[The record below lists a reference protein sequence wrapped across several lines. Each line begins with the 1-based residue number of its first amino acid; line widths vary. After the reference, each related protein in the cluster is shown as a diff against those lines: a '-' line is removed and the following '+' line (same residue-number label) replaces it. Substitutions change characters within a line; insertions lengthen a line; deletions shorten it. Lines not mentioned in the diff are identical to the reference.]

1 MEVRGDHVGR
11 LNEAG
16 SGDRRPENIFL
27 DVSSNGTQAS
37 GSQIT
42 QNDFQKSGNPFLHP
56 AQNTENGFSSTN
68 TNPFLT
74 QGKDSNGNTVSTDEY
89 DLLLSNGQSNGWPH
103 FLTSSTPS
111 FKNDWAVFPP
121 PNLSKD
127 TNQTPFQ
134 KWDSFQDSFSARIS
148 PPRTSN
154 QMTNIFEPFKEE
166 TSVSPRMPANEK
178 TSDESDFFLEYML
191 ANQKN
196 DVESVSSTSASNHL
210 NLFEEKFLP
219 SPIIDDNI
227 FTNTASFQSSDI
239 FQTPGSSMQNN
250 PLDQTSA
257 SVQYDHSKLSVNSAV
272 NNGQF
277 KPQDSDFDKLFM
289 TTDMS
294 NGLSQET
301 STLPPFLNASKDLGL
316 MFRRRPPKPTPRIKA
331 RKNSLKNQNIN
342 HDLFST
348 SAESVP
354 TDQKPAQTLFPPN
367 PPLPISKPTV
377 PKPPT
382 NIQGSM
388 LPGATKQSQVYEDVL
403 FIGQEKC
410 VEDWPEDSPELSP
423 DWKPSGKLKLR
434 RESLRIAAE
443 SEADTIGR
451 KSGKTKLKLMVSRRK
466 SKDTSG
472 DDTRVLQTSTVC
484 ESEQKYP
491 DNITSVYGDTLPWG
505 KKFNEPDDVFLPEQ
519 EDHNANM
526 KGKSVKI
533 KKPKFIVPHL
543 QYKGSK
549 EKSLSESFENKSPF
563 QHNSKV
569 EHVQELYGD
578 KLKNVDHTKPVM
590 KDWRLKDP
598 HKLKP
603 SLPHRLSK
611 DFIEDDLK
619 KMNGLSFLEESK
631 ENVSASAEKENHR
644 YSADLWAEYQL
655 ETCSSK
661 PPDNSKKTQDLQDC
675 RPKKSFTF
683 RVPHMPRKGSKSTPE
698 NDIPEKG
705 ADLFKA
711 TDIQGLEMNVSEDYN
726 QMRKSPVQRVSPI
739 IRRDSQGLN
748 NAEKGADLF
757 KAGDIADDIWMEKH
771 TMDTKTEKV
780 KNETLPR
787 SESKAK
793 DQLYFTEDFEL
804 PGATSGDY
812 YLSEAAKAEWMSSQM
827 DLRRVKTP
835 EHAEKLEGVKE
846 EEEGDTDS
854 LMEWWNTVELWDEL
868 PSDDES
874 NAKEDETK
882 SFTEIAD
889 KVHQGLR
896 VFYKVFTE
904 QAEVLYLHV
913 LRLYAIGD
921 DLSNFHRRAK
931 IANITGGTTS
941 AVGGAAVIT
950 GLALA
955 PVTLGAS
962 LIVSAVGLGVA
973 AAGGITAASATL
985 SDNVHE
991 MSDRKKIEVVLQDYE
1006 TRLVELRRC
1015 LHFVAEGVRRMRLHP
1030 LLRRN
1035 NYYAGD
1041 WEVRRALQ
1049 TISLVGDPVEQAEEI
1064 VQKSTMALNSVY
1076 KGMDNY
1082 FSKDSKELK
1091 KGCKKEVTMQVNMLA
1106 KLLHENLVV
1115 LNSTREHLME
1125 ATGFV

>member
-11 LNEAG
+11 LNEVG

-42 QNDFQKSGNPFLHP
+42 Q
-56 AQNTENGFSSTN
+56 
-68 TNPFLT
+68 
-74 QGKDSNGNTVSTDEY
+74 DSNGNTVSTDEY

-103 FLTSSTPS
+103 FSTSSAPS
-111 FKNDWAVFPP
+111 FKNDWSVFPP

-134 KWDSFQDSFSARIS
+134 KWDSFKDSFSARIS
-148 PPRTSN
+148 PPRTSH

-178 TSDESDFFLEYML
+178 PSDESDFLLEYML

-210 NLFEEKFLP
+210 NLFEDKFLP

-227 FTNTASFQSSDI
+227 FTNTASSQSSDI

-277 KPQDSDFDKLFM
+277 KPQDSHFDKLFM

-301 STLPPFLNASKDLGL
+301 STLPPFLNASKDVGL
-316 MFRRRPPKPTPRIKA
+316 MFRRRPPKPIPRIKA

-342 HDLFST
+342 HDMFST

-354 TDQKPAQTLFPPN
+354 TDQKPAETLFTSN

-382 NIQGSM
+382 NIQGSV
-388 LPGATKQSQVYEDVL
+388 LQGGTKQSQVYEDVL

-423 DWKPSGKLKLR
+423 DWKP
-434 RESLRIAAE
+434 
-443 SEADTIGR
+443 
-451 KSGKTKLKLMVSRRK
+451 
-466 SKDTSG
+466 
-472 DDTRVLQTSTVC
+472 
-484 ESEQKYP
+484 
-491 DNITSVYGDTLPWG
+491 
-505 KKFNEPDDVFLPEQ
+505 
-519 EDHNANM
+519 
-526 KGKSVKI
+526 
-533 KKPKFIVPHL
+533 
-543 QYKGSK
+543 
-549 EKSLSESFENKSPF
+549 
-563 QHNSKV
+563 
-569 EHVQELYGD
+569 
-578 KLKNVDHTKPVM
+578 
-590 KDWRLKDP
+590 
-598 HKLKP
+598 
-603 SLPHRLSK
+603 
-611 DFIEDDLK
+611 
-619 KMNGLSFLEESK
+619 

-661 PPDNSKKTQDLQDC
+661 PPDSSKKTQDLQDC
-675 RPKKSFTF
+675 RP
-683 RVPHMPRKGSKSTPE
+683 STPE
-698 NDIPEKG
+698 SDIPEKG

-711 TDIQGLEMNVSEDYN
+711 TDIQGLEMNASEDYN
-726 QMRKSPVQRVSPI
+726 
-739 IRRDSQGLN
+739 QGLN

-757 KAGDIADDIWMEKH
+757 KAGDFADDIWMEKH
-771 TMDTKTEKV
+771 TMA
-780 KNETLPR
+780 N
-787 SESKAK
+787 

-835 EHAEKLEGVKE
+835 EHVEKLEGVKE
-846 EEEGDTDS
+846 EEEGVS
-854 LMEWWNTVELWDEL
+854 L
-868 PSDDES
+868 PIR
-874 NAKEDETK
+874 
-882 SFTEIAD
+882 SFTEIAE

-1015 LHFVAEGVRRMRLHP
+1015 LRFVAEGVRRMRLHP

>member
-1 MEVRGDHVGR
+1 MIQTFE
-11 LNEAG
+11 
-16 SGDRRPENIFL
+16 
-27 DVSSNGTQAS
+27 T
-37 GSQIT
+37 
-42 QNDFQKSGNPFLHP
+42 
-56 AQNTENGFSSTN
+56 TEGFW
-68 TNPFLT
+68 
-74 QGKDSNGNTVSTDEY
+74 K
-89 DLLLSNGQSNGWPH
+89 
-103 FLTSSTPS
+103 
-111 FKNDWAVFPP
+111 
-121 PNLSKD
+121 
-127 TNQTPFQ
+127 
-134 KWDSFQDSFSARIS
+134 
-148 PPRTSN
+148 
-154 QMTNIFEPFKEE
+154 
-166 TSVSPRMPANEK
+166 
-178 TSDESDFFLEYML
+178 
-191 ANQKN
+191 
-196 DVESVSSTSASNHL
+196 
-210 NLFEEKFLP
+210 
-219 SPIIDDNI
+219 
-227 FTNTASFQSSDI
+227 
-239 FQTPGSSMQNN
+239 
-250 PLDQTSA
+250 
-257 SVQYDHSKLSVNSAV
+257 
-272 NNGQF
+272 
-277 KPQDSDFDKLFM
+277 
-289 TTDMS
+289 
-294 NGLSQET
+294 
-301 STLPPFLNASKDLGL
+301 
-316 MFRRRPPKPTPRIKA
+316 
-331 RKNSLKNQNIN
+331 NIN

-403 FIGQEKC
+403 FIGQ
-410 VEDWPEDSPELSP
+410 
-423 DWKPSGKLKLR
+423 
-434 RESLRIAAE
+434 
-443 SEADTIGR
+443 
-451 KSGKTKLKLMVSRRK
+451 
-466 SKDTSG
+466 
-472 DDTRVLQTSTVC
+472 
-484 ESEQKYP
+484 
-491 DNITSVYGDTLPWG
+491 
-505 KKFNEPDDVFLPEQ
+505 
-519 EDHNANM
+519 
-526 KGKSVKI
+526 
-533 KKPKFIVPHL
+533 
-543 QYKGSK
+543 
-549 EKSLSESFENKSPF
+549 
-563 QHNSKV
+563 
-569 EHVQELYGD
+569 
-578 KLKNVDHTKPVM
+578 
-590 KDWRLKDP
+590 
-598 HKLKP
+598 
-603 SLPHRLSK
+603 
-611 DFIEDDLK
+611 
-619 KMNGLSFLEESK
+619 
-631 ENVSASAEKENHR
+631 
-644 YSADLWAEYQL
+644 
-655 ETCSSK
+655 
-661 PPDNSKKTQDLQDC
+661 
-675 RPKKSFTF
+675 
-683 RVPHMPRKGSKSTPE
+683 STPE

-726 QMRKSPVQRVSPI
+726 Q
-739 IRRDSQGLN
+739 
-748 NAEKGADLF
+748 
-757 KAGDIADDIWMEKH
+757 
-771 TMDTKTEKV
+771 
-780 KNETLPR
+780 
-787 SESKAK
+787 
-793 DQLYFTEDFEL
+793 
-804 PGATSGDY
+804 
-812 YLSEAAKAEWMSSQM
+812 AEWMSSQM

-846 EEEGDTDS
+846 EEEGVS
-854 LMEWWNTVELWDEL
+854 L
-868 PSDDES
+868 PIR
-874 NAKEDETK
+874 